1 MAQIS
6 KTEPDYDAITYTDIV
21 RSKRLTHTQLVSDF
35 NKLTKVKCDEPTN
48 SYMGNSIIYNFFVD
62 EMIKTQ
68 RDVKGYI
75 TFDKV
80 MADPE
85 LKKKWID
92 QAIKIG
98 RTKLDYLRPQDL
110 WECYRRCKGSVN
122 TFKAP
127 MVKHLIRKFEAT
139 HYLDPTMGWG
149 GRFLGAMSEGIKY
162 TGIETNTNLMAGY
175 TKMKEL
181 YDEEDEATFIWKDCM
196 LVNFS
201 RIDYDFVLTSPPY
214 FNLETYSN
222 MKPFE
227 SNEMYYKA
235 FLIPLILKLKLFI
248 RRNGKVLI
256 NISNYMYDDYLK
268 YGGIKATETMELPQ
282 SMGGKKNKEM
292 IYIF

>member
-1 MAQIS
+1 MAKIS
-6 KTEPDYDAITYTDIV
+6 KTEPNYDAITYQDIV
-21 RSKRLTHTQLVSDF
+21 QSKNLDEDELVKDF
-35 NKLTKVKCDEPTN
+35 EKLCKVKCDEPTN
-48 SYMGNSIIYNFFVD
+48 SYSGNSIIYSFFVD

-68 RDVKGYI
+68 RSVKGYI

-110 WECYRRCKGSVN
+110 WECYRRCRGSVN

-127 MVKHLIRKFEAT
+127 MVKHLIKKFDAS

-149 GRFLGAMSEGIKY
+149 GRFLGAMSEGILY

-175 TKMKEL
+175 HKMKEL
-181 YDEEDEATFIWKDCM
+181 YDETDKATFIWKDCM
-196 LVNFS
+196 LVDFS
-201 RIDYDFVLTSPPY
+201 KIDYDFVLTSPPY

-268 YGGIKATETMELPQ
+268 YGGIQATETMELPQ
-282 SMGGKKNKEM
+282 TMGGKKNKEM